1 MLKSLTERLSDAAN
15 DGEILTVI
23 YTGGSSPGSKRRIL
37 PIRVAGHLVYARR
50 SASLAIKSYRID
62 GLSIVDDDYPA
73 PWMDETIQTRQRAS
87 IIENPDAYF
96 SSWGYDVHKSL
107 WPALGV
113 TLREYV
119 DKEKSAALRADAKR
133 LVGSETVKRQVT
145 AKYLAYAV
153 SSPPVFDF
161 QEGDLFFSA
170 QNKLIAL
177 QVVAR
182 RKLLEVH
189 LIELTREFGDADQV
203 PCRFAYQLIDT
214 EFAEW
219 LRTGVAPIH
228 ARIDAA
234 QSYSE
239 VLRFSITSLQSNS
252 ESMS

>member
-1 MLKSLTERLSDAAN
+1 MLKSLTERLSEAAN

-37 PIRVAGHLVYARR
+37 PIRVAGHLVYARG
-50 SASLAIKSYRID
+50 SSSLAVKSYRID
-62 GLSIVDDDYPA
+62 GLSIVDNDFSA
-73 PWMDETIQTRQRAS
+73 PWIDETVQTRQRAL
-87 IIENPDAYF
+87 IIENPVAYF
-96 SSWGYDVHKSL
+96 SSWAYEVHKSL

-113 TLREYV
+113 ALREYV

-133 LVGSETVKRQVT
+133 LVGSGNVKRQVT
-145 AKYLAYAV
+145 VKYLAYAM

-161 QEGDLFFSA
+161 QEGDIFFAA

-182 RKLLEVH
+182 RKQLEVH
-189 LIELTREFGDADQV
+189 QIDLTQQLDDAQQN
-203 PCRFAYQLIDT
+203 PCRFAYQLIDI
-214 EFAEW
+214 ELSEW
-219 LRTGVAPIH
+219 LRTGVTPIH

-239 VLRFSITSLQSNS
+239 VLRFSITSLQTNNG
-252 ESMS
+252 SMS